1 MKIKTSARFSS
12 VLPPLIFFAFFTA
25 LFGLVWGIVAR
36 QFFPFILAI
45 AGFVSFAGFLRFF
58 LNSEAEWRFDKDER
72 TAKFIGRSFGS
83 ESIIYSHGFSRITAI
98 LVQGR
103 QNRDRIRT
111 WWNYRLQM
119 LLQDGQLVSLS
130 EFFDGNPEKANR
142 LAHQLAGLVECQ
154 CVEAREEKVTRYR
167 LIQAK
172 PEVWY
177 SDWGWSD
184 VFREFGWATLSVLA
198 FLAGLILFIYAA
210 VVILSQSG

>member
-1 MKIKTSARFSS
+1 MKIRTSARFSS
-12 VLPPLIFFAFFTA
+12 VLPPLIFFALLTSV
-25 LFGLVWGIVAR
+25 FGLIWGIATR
-36 QFFPFILAI
+36 QFFPFILMI
-45 AGFVSFAGFLRFF
+45 AGFVGFVGFFRFF

-72 TAKFIGRSFGS
+72 TAKFIGRSYGR
-83 ESIIYSHGFSRITAI
+83 ESIICSHGFSRITAI

-167 LIQAK
+167 LVQAK

-177 SDWGWSD
+177 SDWGWGD
-184 VFREFGWATLSVLA
+184 VVREFGAAAFLVLA
-198 FLAGLILFIYAA
+198 FFVGLIFFIYSA
-210 VVILSQSG
+210 VVTLSQSG